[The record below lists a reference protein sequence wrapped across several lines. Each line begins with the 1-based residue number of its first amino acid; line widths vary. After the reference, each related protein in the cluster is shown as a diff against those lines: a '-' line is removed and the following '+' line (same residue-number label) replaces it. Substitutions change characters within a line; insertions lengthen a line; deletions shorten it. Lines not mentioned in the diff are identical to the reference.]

1 MQTLSTRTLARM
13 IKIGK
18 GLGNSDIF
26 DLLMEANL
34 WSKRIDKDDY
44 RQEILRTALNDARD
58 RAIEEDDT
66 EAHQALLDFARS
78 LVEFDLRSHLRNLVD
93 DLAEALRSDGYELV
107 DQPDIEL
114 DTPNGFRHKV
124 KILPFDASQAPLH
137 EEMTALEHELSARG
151 YTQALGH
158 YQAALKHF
166 SEQDH
171 PSSNGQLRTALE
183 DLIVNLAVD
192 HTGYQNTGR
201 ANQGGLAIKKLYVQG
216 GTGPAVTGQPLPE
229 RDGGTL
235 IQGVWDI
242 SHLNGSHPG
251 LSDAQEARIRM
262 QLLTGAMHFLLRH
275 FPV

>member
-1 MQTLSTRTLARM
+1 MQTLSTQTLARM

-18 GLGNSDIF
+18 GLGKSDIL

-34 WSKRIDKDDY
+34 WSKRIAKDDN
-44 RQEILRTALNDARD
+44 RQEILRTALNEARD
-58 RAIEEDDT
+58 KAIEEDDA
-66 EAHQALLDFARS
+66 EAHQALLDFARA
-78 LVEFDLRSHLRNLVD
+78 LVEFDLHRDLRNLVD
-93 DLAEALRSDGYELV
+93 DLAEALRTDGYELV
-107 DQPDIEL
+107 DQVTDDL
-114 DTPNGFRHKV
+114 DLMDFRHKV

-137 EEMTALEHELSARG
+137 EEMTALEHELSVRG

-201 ANQGGLAIKKLYVQG
+201 ANQGGLAIKNLYAQG
-216 GTGPAVTGQPLPE
+216 GTGPAVTGKPLPE
-229 RDGGTL
+229 RDGGTM